1 VTPWPENKPYMS
13 KNGNQL
19 SEAFND
25 HFRDF
30 CFRCGHSSHQ
40 GRDCRTYPDRT
51 PIMTLCTRCR
61 QGLHEEC
68 KSKRRDLVAGGDGNM
83 AEMKQIMQAQAML
96 LRGLMIPPGGITGYP
111 AAPTPAIQNKS
122 NPETET
128 SDED

>member
-19 SEAFND
+19 SDAFND

-61 QGLHEEC
+61 QGLHEDC
-68 KSKRRDLVAGGDGNM
+68 KSKRRDLTGGGDKGI
-83 AEMKQIMQAQAML
+83 AEMKQILHAQAMF
-96 LRGLMIPPGGITGYP
+96 LRGLMIPPGAMAGYP
-111 AAPTPAIQNKS
+111 AVPAPALQNKS